1 MSLGDETHKI
11 FLNAKGASKNVS
23 PSLRAF
29 LEYVAGN
36 KSEDP
41 FVKKLDEAVVK
52 AKKNEEWRREY
63 MTLLMRDRE
72 NVEKG
77 RAEGYVASIRLCR
90 KFHMTKEAT
99 LEELKHD
106 FSLSDAEARKV
117 LEKYWNDERK

>member
-1 MSLGDETHKI
+1 
-11 FLNAKGASKNVS
+11 
-23 PSLRAF
+23 
-29 LEYVAGN
+29 
-36 KSEDP
+36 
-41 FVKKLDEAVVK
+41 
-52 AKKNEEWRREY
+52 

-77 RAEGYVASIRLCR
+77 RVEGRTEGRAEGRTEGYISSIRLCR

-99 LEELKHD
+99 LEELKQD